1 MASGIT
7 FLGGSC
13 ATRDIFLFMS
23 AIFFFS
29 QDRLSLKDSKEGKQ
43 YIPGTS
49 LANGCRPFL
58 ESCKIDERWL

>member
-1 MASGIT
+1 MLQEISSSS
-7 FLGGSC
+7 SC
-13 ATRDIFLFMS
+13 QL
-23 AIFFFS
+23 FFFS